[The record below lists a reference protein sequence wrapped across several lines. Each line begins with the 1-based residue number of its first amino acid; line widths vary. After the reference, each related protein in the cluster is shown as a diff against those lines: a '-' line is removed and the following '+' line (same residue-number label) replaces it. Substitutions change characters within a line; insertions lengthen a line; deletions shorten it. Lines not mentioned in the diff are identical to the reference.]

1 MSRDQDITWLWNQPL
16 PGSPARMIQSDTIA
30 TGMNAV
36 MKTASESRGQPHF
49 VQPPSNWDSAIS
61 KPAPATRPTRA
72 QYPPIWSLLI
82 CVANQI
88 RKPAAAENT
97 SVVVA
102 RVSPYIR
109 SPR

>member
-1 MSRDQDITWLWNQPL
+1 
-16 PGSPARMIQSDTIA
+16 
-30 TGMNAV
+30 
-36 MKTASESRGQPHF
+36 
-49 VQPPSNWDSAIS
+49 
-61 KPAPATRPTRA
+61 
-72 QYPPIWSLLI
+72 LLI

-88 RKPAAAENT
+88 RRPAAAENT